1 MTAARQE
8 PETMQASVNPI
19 PDSRRRRPFIFYV
32 RLGIAAI
39 TTLLLAIGVRW
50 IVSNTGP
57 TDLERVLQRGELIM
71 LTRNSSSTYFEDVEG
86 PAGLDY
92 ELVQGFAEYLGV
104 DLQVKVLNDVK
115 ELLPALREYDGDLVA
130 AGMTITP
137 ERQRDFRFSPSYQ
150 QTVPTVVYRRGDPK
164 PRSIADLADGELG
177 ISAGSS
183 YIRKLKNQRQ
193 QTPDLDWLEL
203 DRAGIEDLLQ
213 MVSSGELDYTIID
226 STDLILN
233 QPFFPNAE
241 AAFEFSK
248 QDQLAWL
255 FRSGDD
261 DSLAQKARIY
271 FHHIEKN
278 GQLAE
283 LQVKYTTPDND
294 YNVVNT
300 IVFQERIRD
309 RLPELRSLFELAA
322 NNNELDWRLLAAVGY
337 QESHWDPTA
346 VSPTGVRGVMMLTLS
361 TAGDLDVSDRED
373 PAQSIDGGTRY
384 LRSIIETL
392 PDRIPE
398 PDRTWM
404 ALAAYNIG
412 YGHLEDA
419 RVLTQSQGG
428 DPDSWDDVREH
439 FPLLARQT
447 HYENLKYGYARG
459 SVAVRYVDNI
469 RAYYDILTWMDTRN
483 HPLVSWSPDSQSET

>member
-1 MTAARQE
+1 MMQDSPDLARGPTPGPPQQRPLSFYIRLSITALA
-8 PETMQASVNPI
+8 
-19 PDSRRRRPFIFYV
+19 
-32 RLGIAAI
+32 
-39 TTLLLAIGVRW
+39 TLLLVAGIRW
-50 IVSNTGP
+50 SIFNTGP
-57 TDLERVLQRGELIM
+57 SDLERVLQRGELIM
-71 LTRNSSSTYFEDVEG
+71 LTRNSSSTYFENVDG

-92 ELVQGFAEYLGV
+92 ELVLGFADYLGV
-104 DLQVKVLNDVK
+104 GLQVKVLNDVK
-115 ELLPALREYDGDLVA
+115 ELLPALRDDEGDLVA
-130 AGMTITP
+130 AGITITP
-137 ERQRDFRFSPSYQ
+137 QRQRDFRFSPSYQ
-150 QTVPTVVYRRGDPK
+150 QTVPKVVYRRGDRK

-183 YIRKLKNQRQ
+183 YIDKLEAQRQ
-193 QTPDLDWLEL
+193 QIPELDWLEL

-241 AAFEFSK
+241 AAFDFSS

-255 FRSGDD
+255 FRGTDD
-261 DSLAQKARIY
+261 DSLAQQARAY
-271 FHHIEKN
+271 FHQLEQS
-278 GQLAE
+278 GALAE
-283 LQVKYTTPDND
+283 LQTKYTTPDND

-309 RLPELRSLFELAA
+309 RLPGLRALFELAA
-322 NNNELDWRLLAAVGY
+322 NNNEMDWRLLAAVGY
-337 QESHWDPTA
+337 QESHWDPAA
-346 VSPTGVRGVMMLTLS
+346 VSPTGVRGIMMLTLS
-361 TAGDLDVSDRED
+361 TASDLDISDRED

-384 LRSIIETL
+384 LRSIIQSL
-392 PDRIPE
+392 PDRITE

-419 RVLTQSQGG
+419 RVLTQRMGG
-428 DPDSWDDVREH
+428 NPDSWADVREH
-439 FPLLARQT
+439 LPLLTRQA
-447 HYENLKYGYARG
+447 HYETLKYGYARG

-483 HPLVSWSPDSQSET
+483 HPLVSWSPDTQTET